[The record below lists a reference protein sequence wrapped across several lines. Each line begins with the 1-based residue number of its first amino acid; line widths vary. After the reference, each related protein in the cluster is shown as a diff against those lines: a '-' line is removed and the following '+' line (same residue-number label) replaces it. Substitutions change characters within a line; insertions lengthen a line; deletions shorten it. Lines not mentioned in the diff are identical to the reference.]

1 MSEPIIPPDGEQDI
15 SPAELQDLVLLERTG
30 SVPEAGFLVSLLED
44 EGIPAVIHG
53 ESLSGLTA
61 GEWSRPEVRV
71 PRVLL
76 DEAKAIILKGRD
88 AARTRGIEDA
98 FTEEKIEEEVAD
110 HRPDPEMVEM
120 QLINHDPPAVRDEK
134 LAAKVAK
141 WTVEGINPVRVAQY
155 LAVAGLS
162 LDEAA
167 ILVKTVRTERKDLME
182 EALNGRVLLGLGLAA
197 IGVCLSVF
205 ALGYGVALIV
215 AGLAIALQAYT
226 SPA

>member
-1 MSEPIIPPDGEQDI
+1 MSEPSDQPEDLQDLT
-15 SPAELQDLVLLERTG
+15 PAELQDLVLLERTG

-61 GEWSRPEVRV
+61 GEWSLPEVRV

-76 DEAKAIILKGRD
+76 DEAKAIIVKGRD

-98 FTEEKIEEEVAD
+98 FSEEKIEEEVTD
-110 HRPDPEMVEM
+110 HRTDPEMVEM
-120 QLINHDPPAVRDEK
+120 QLLSQDTPAVRDEL
-134 LAAKVAK
+134 LAAKIAK

-167 ILVKTVRTERKDLME
+167 VLVKTVRTERKDLMD

-197 IGVCLSVF
+197 IGVCVGVF

-215 AGLAIALQAYT
+215 AGLAISLQAYS